1 MFDYMIKLEPSGK
14 FRVRDVEK
22 NQIKYMTKQELIEL
36 IKSLDPLDPIDKF
49 AETIDS
55 GQF

>member
-1 MFDYMIKLEPSGK
+1 MIKIELSGK

-22 NQIKYMTKQELIEL
+22 NQVKYMTKQELIEL
-36 IKSLDPLDPIDKF
+36 IKSLDPLDPTDKF